1 MDTSRAATPATT
13 GASWGEAAAD
23 APQGGI
29 NGAVVAVRDRIRA
42 AIMSGELPPGTVM
55 SQLGLSQR
63 LGVSRTPLR
72 EALRMLQEEGLVEIE
87 RNRRAKVASFDAEDL
102 EVVYASRILLTALA
116 TTLTVP
122 RLTEN
127 EIIVM
132 EQLVERMKQ
141 CSQSDDHEGWRTA
154 DHAFHRTHCQF
165 APASMQRELRTL
177 FERATLY
184 RLLRLRDQPHRQ
196 AITFSD
202 HEAIISACRER
213 NARAAVDAVVRHLS
227 RIALA
232 LLAYTAPERDPQ
244 TIRAA
249 LQIVLG
255 AGAPA

>member
-1 MDTSRAATPATT
+1 MDTIRSKIPGIGGGHWDDKAAHIPH
-13 GASWGEAAAD
+13 GEV
-23 APQGGI
+23 
-29 NGAVVAVRDRIRA
+29 NGAVVAARDRIRA

-87 RNRRAKVASFDAEDL
+87 RNRRARVASFDAEDL

-116 TTLTVP
+116 TMLTVP
-122 RLTEN
+122 RLTEK
-127 EIIVM
+127 EITLM
-132 EQLVERMKQ
+132 EQLIERMKQ
-141 CSQSDDHEGWRTA
+141 CSQSDDSEGWRVA
-154 DHAFHRTHCQF
+154 DYAFHHVHCLF
-165 APASMQRELRTL
+165 APASVQRELRTL

-196 AITFSD
+196 AITFKD
-202 HEAIISACRER
+202 HDAIISACRER
-213 NARAAVDAVVRHLS
+213 NPHAAVDAVVRHLS

-232 LLAYTAPERDPQ
+232 LLAFTAPERDPQ

-249 LQIVLG
+249 LQIALG
-255 AGAPA
+255 HKNPI